1 MIFYSAKDISSRSCM
16 QIKMFMEHPDLR
28 PKPTELMK
36 LGSIFQD
43 EVAKTYPN
51 VIGQEMGSTYF
62 LNDMGV
68 SFAVDI
74 VCDDK
79 FIETKTVVNESDD
92 NTSYLH
98 NCIFQCAIYKALIS
112 MTEGKLSTAKFY
124 ANLGN
129 DKKYAFISP
138 NNDYILVFGSKSY
151 KIDIDNVE
159 IFSTF
164 IKEKMTACRDWST
177 AKQFD
182 SIYKHK
188 EFDIF
193 NKYIT
198 FTEM

>member
-1 MIFYSAKDISSRSCM
+1 
-16 QIKMFMEHPDLR
+16 
-28 PKPTELMK
+28 
-36 LGSIFQD
+36 
-43 EVAKTYPN
+43 
-51 VIGQEMGSTYF
+51 MGSTYF

-92 NTSYLH
+92 NTRYLH
-98 NCIFQCAIYKALIS
+98 NCIFQCAIYKALIL

-124 ANLGN
+124 VNLGN

-138 NNDYILVFGSKSY
+138 NNDYILRFGNKSY
-151 KIDIDNVE
+151 KIDIDNIE
-159 IFSTF
+159 IFSKF